1 MSNGTT
7 AVPVSPVVNDL
18 IATIN
23 AGQAAIARLPELEA
37 TIRDLTAKLDASQ
50 AHAQE
55 LELKGRDYRDQID
68 HLHGQVRSLREE
80 RDDASFRELETQD
93 KLDKLVA
100 ALHSYM
106 DGLGSAL
113 SRAVPPKAPE
123 PAPQPVSVPVPE
135 PVKVPITE
143 SGQSA
148 TSPSSAPST
157 NVSPPNAGE
166 TGAGSTD
173 ASGNAGMGQ
182 SDPRP
187 TASEGSANPSENVA
201 GHGAE
206 NTNPASSEPTTAATP
221 DVPWWELPEYAAKP
235 GH

>member
-37 TIRDLTAKLDASQ
+37 AIRDLTAKLDASQ

-143 SGQSA
+143 GKQDPTSVSTTSGQS
-148 TSPSSAPST
+148 T
-157 NVSPPNAGE
+157 NAGTTHAE
-166 TGAGSTD
+166 PSAVILPPL
-173 ASGNAGMGQ
+173 ASEAQGQ

-187 TASEGSANPSENVA
+187 TVSTESDNPSPNAA
-201 GHGAE
+201 GTGAE
-206 NTNPASSEPTTAATP
+206 NTTPASSSP
-221 DVPWWELPEYAAKP
+221 DLPWWQRPEYNT
-235 GH
+235 